1 MKLHLPKK
9 LPTAVI
15 IALAAALP
23 ATYGAD
29 VISISFGGTQMSSVT
44 DTNSTLGGIDKD
56 GNWNIIPANDTA
68 GTPVVNQSNQ
78 AAGILKMENIAGG
91 WSSSVGDT
99 STVTGVVQRNYVDI
113 KNHSGGNVHTISLAH
128 DYWIA
133 DVTYYLSGDA
143 GGTWAPME
151 INGTQYIGGTNNT
164 LDEGENAAWGTR
176 GGVTAYDDS
185 NSITVTGLTGSTIVG
200 KNIVIANNL
209 GARATL
215 GGMQVVDS
223 SATRGYTATLGA
235 GTTNAADASWTNSG
249 TSVAYNSIPAG
260 EKYLGVTASAEGS
273 TLMVAGGESLKSVAA
288 LGNDVTLAADGN
300 ITVSSLYAAEGASLT
315 VTAGLNSS
323 NMSIYGKGSIS
334 LNGSLEVNGNTLT
347 ATAASISVPG
357 KLYSKNGTINLGDG
371 INSGTF
377 TVDRVEVGDLGSG
390 TSAINIESGY
400 TLKVT
405 GSRNDIGQAPGLY
418 KTNSFILSEW
428 ENVTTM
434 TVKGTVLAENA
445 AVMTGDREAVINI
458 ANGGTLATKG
468 LARCHVGKDKTS
480 TLNLSEGGKL
490 ILGDMGMDYDGYVNA
505 NISGGTIGIA
515 ADNATISDAL
525 NITGNLTIDT
535 TRYSYGENGL
545 TQGTT
550 GGTLKLAGNLTGTGS
565 LTATGTG
572 TLGLGSIESSV
583 AISTGTA
590 DVNFFGSLSL
600 GEDVTFSA
608 GSGAFTV
615 ELSEGSDFLMS
626 GGNTIADKDGNE
638 ATNGFIKG
646 SDIILIQGGI
656 IEEAF
661 EVTYNGSTYT
671 IDNDNRNIVSAN
683 SIDLSTWYITEGSST
698 LSEVYAQSAS
708 ASISAAAGTTLNVD
722 TALAE
727 GTGIELTG
735 DAQLNIA
742 ANQSISAGKVTTNG
756 HTVGLDGSGTYTINS
771 GNATAVSIAD
781 TWTGLVEL
789 FGQTNASLDLTAYGR
804 SGSTISIKEYT
815 GYFANNQSSTKNID
829 ANLVLTNTSLAAV
842 ELTNGYSGCTYNF
855 NGSISGGGNFI
866 INKNLNGGKMTLN
879 FAGDTSNWTGTME
892 VIAGEHNVK
901 FTNTT
906 TINNN
911 TIRTRKE
918 AGATMNLTIE
928 HASAAVT
935 VNSSIAQ
942 EAGAMKLTANAA
954 QGVTFKQAV
963 TTTSTTLG
971 AGTAA
976 TFEANANLG
985 DLTLGAG
992 ATVTATGSLTLGSLT
1007 LDLAS
1012 YTTDY
1017 TAHTLVS
1024 TTGELTFTGDLSSY
1038 QNVLV
1043 GDYIATISNTNNSL
1057 LLTFTARPEEDPAFA
1072 VLSQAGYADGM
1083 LTLTVNADLLGYDFT
1098 ENGAIIIPGIDGD
1111 IMKDILSLTNLP
1123 EDGMVGITLQGIDG
1137 ETLSASADGQI
1148 GFLGKDGVSV
1158 YYGENV
1164 GGAWQYQVNFIPEP
1178 TTATL
1183 SLLALAGLAARRRRK

>member
-9 LPTAVI
+9 LLTAVI
-15 IALAAALP
+15 TALAAVLP

-29 VISISFGGTQMSSVT
+29 VISISFGGTTMNSVT
-44 DTNSTLGGIDKD
+44 VEDSTLGGIDKN
-56 GNWNIIPANDTA
+56 GNWNIIPISNTN
-68 GTPVVNQSNQ
+68 GTNVVNQSNQ
-78 AAGILKMENIAGG
+78 AAGVLKMENIFGSWG
-91 WSSSVGDT
+91 SSVGDT
-99 STVTGVVQRNYVDI
+99 STVTGVVQKDYVDI

-133 DVTYYLSGDA
+133 DVTYYLSGDN

-176 GGVTAYDDS
+176 GGVETYDDS
-185 NSITVTGLTGSTIVG
+185 NSITVTGLTASTIVG
-200 KNIVIANNL
+200 KNVYTSTS
-209 GARATL
+209 ARATL

-223 SATRGYTATLGA
+223 SATRGYTTTLGA
-235 GTTNAADASWTNSG
+235 GNTNAADASWTNSG
-249 TSVAYNSIPAG
+249 NTVAYGDIPAG
-260 EKYLGVTASAEGS
+260 EKYLGVNASAEGS
-273 TLMVAGGESLKSVAA
+273 TLTVAGGESLKSVAA
-288 LGNDVTLAADGN
+288 MANNLTLAADGN
-300 ITVSSLYAAEGASLT
+300 ITVSSLYAAEGASLH
-315 VTAGLNSS
+315 VTAGLNST

-334 LNGSLEVNGNTLT
+334 LNGSLEVNGNTLH

-357 KLYSKNGTINLGDG
+357 KLYAKNGTINLGDG
-371 INSGTF
+371 INSGII

-390 TSAINIESGY
+390 TSALNIESGY

-405 GSRNDIGQAPGLY
+405 GSTNDIGQNTPFY

-428 ENVTTM
+428 NNVTTM
-434 TVKGTVLAENA
+434 TVKGTVMAENA

-480 TLNLSEGGKL
+480 TLSLSEGGKL

-515 ADNATISDAL
+515 AANATIHDSL
-525 NITGNLTIDT
+525 NITGNLTVDT
-535 TRYSYGENGL
+535 TQYSYGESSL

-565 LTATGTG
+565 LTATGNG
-572 TLGLGSIESSV
+572 TLALGSLESSV
-583 AISTGTA
+583 SISTGTA
-590 DVNFFGSLSL
+590 DV
-600 GEDVTFSA
+600 TFSGTLALGNDATFTA
-608 GSGAFTV
+608 GSGTFSIDT
-615 ELSEGSDFLMS
+615 SSGSDFDMS
-626 GGNTIADKDGNE
+626 GETIIADKNGNA
-638 ATNGFIKG
+638 ATNGFLTG
-646 SDIILIQGGI
+646 TATLIQGGTI
-656 IEEAF
+656 TQAF
-661 EVTYNGSTYT
+661 EVTYKDSTYT
-671 IDNDNRNIVSAN
+671 IDNDNRIVNAT
-683 SIDLSTWYITEGSST
+683 DLSTWYITSGSST
-698 LSEVYAQSAS
+698 LSEVYAQSSS

-722 TALAE
+722 TALAD

-742 ANQSISAGKVTTNG
+742 ANQSISAGKVTTHD
-756 HTVGLDGSGTYTINS
+756 HTVGLNGSGTYTINS
-771 GNATAVSIAD
+771 GNATKVAIAD
-781 TWTGLVEL
+781 TWTGTVEL
-789 FGQTNASLDLTAYGR
+789 FGQSNASLDLTAYGR
-804 SGSTISIKEYT
+804 SGSTISLKEYT
-815 GYFANNQSSTKNID
+815 GQFVNDHDSSKDIN
-829 ANLVLTNTSLAAV
+829 ANLVLTNTNLAAV
-842 ELTNGYSGCTYNF
+842 ELTDGYIGCTYNF

-866 INKNLNGGKMTLN
+866 INKALSGGKMTLN
-879 FAGDTSNWTGTME
+879 FAGDVSNWTGNME

-901 FTNTT
+901 YTNAA
-906 TINNN
+906 TINNV
-911 TIRTRKE
+911 TLRTRVNDN
-918 AGATMNLTIE
+918 ATMNLTIA
-928 HASAAVT
+928 HDSAAVT
-935 VNSSIAQ
+935 VNSSIEQ
-942 EAGAMKLTANAA
+942 QTGTINLTANAA
-954 QGVTFKQAV
+954 QGVTFKKAV
-963 TTTSTTLG
+963 TASSTTLG

-976 TFEANANLG
+976 TFEDSANLG
-985 DLTLGAG
+985 NLTLGAG
-992 ATVTATGSLTLGSLT
+992 ATLTATGSLTIGSLT
-1007 LDLAS
+1007 LDLQT

-1017 TAHTLVS
+1017 TNKTLVS
-1024 TTGELTFTGDLSSY
+1024 TTGELAFTGDLTGY

-1043 GDYIATISNTNNSL
+1043 GDYVASISNTGSSL
-1057 LLTFTARPEEDPAFA
+1057 LLSFAAQPGQETPTFA

-1083 LTLTVNADLLGYDFT
+1083 LTLTVDADLLGYDFT

-1111 IMKDILSLTNLP
+1111 IMKEILSLTNLP
-1123 EDGMVGITLQGIDG
+1123 EDGMVGITLQGLDG
-1137 ETLSASADGQI
+1137 ESLSASDDGQI

>member
-9 LPTAVI
+9 LLTAVI
-15 IALAAALP
+15 TALAAVLP

-29 VISISFGGTQMSSVT
+29 VISISFGGSTMNSVT
-44 DTNSTLGGIDKD
+44 VEDSTLGGIDKN
-56 GNWNIIPANDTA
+56 GNWNIISASNTN
-68 GTPVVNQSNQ
+68 GTTVVNQSNQ
-78 AAGILKMENIAGG
+78 AAGVLKMENIAGS

-113 KNHSGGNVHTISLAH
+113 KNYDGGNVHTISLAH

-164 LDEGENAAWGTR
+164 LNEGENAAWGTR
-176 GGVTAYDDS
+176 GGVTTYDDS
-185 NSITVTGLTGSTIVG
+185 NSITITGLTASTIVG
-200 KNIVIANNL
+200 KNVLMPNQL
-209 GARATL
+209 SARATL
-215 GGMQVVDS
+215 GGMQVVNS

-235 GTTNAADASWTNSG
+235 GNTNAADASWTNSG
-249 TSVAYNSIPAG
+249 NTIAYGEIPAG
-260 EKYLGVTASAEGS
+260 EKHLGVNASAEGS
-273 TLMVAGGESLKSVAA
+273 TLTVAGGESLNSVAA
-288 LGNDVTLAADGN
+288 LSNNVTLAADSS
-300 ITVSSLYAAEGASLT
+300 ITVSNLYAAEGASLH
-315 VTAGLNSS
+315 VTAGLNST

-334 LNGSLEVNGNTLT
+334 FNGSLEVNGNTLT

-357 KLYSKNGTINLGDG
+357 KLYAKNGTINLGDG

-377 TVDRVEVGDLGSG
+377 TVDRVEVGDLASG
-390 TSAINIESGY
+390 TSALNIESGY

-405 GSRNDIGQAPGLY
+405 GSRNDIAQDPGLY

-428 ENVTTM
+428 NNVTTM

-458 ANGGTLATKG
+458 ANGGILAAKG
-468 LARCHVGKDKTS
+468 LGRCNIGKTGVS
-480 TLNLSEGGKL
+480 TLSLSEGGKL

-515 ADNATISDAL
+515 ADNATIHDAL
-525 NITGNLTIDT
+525 NITGNLTVDT
-535 TRYSYGENGL
+535 TQYSYGESGL

-565 LTATGTG
+565 LTATGNG
-572 TLGLGSIESSV
+572 TLALGSIESSV
-583 AISTGTA
+583 SISTGTA
-590 DVNFFGSLSL
+590 DV
-600 GEDVTFSA
+600 TFSGTLALGDDATFTA
-608 GSGAFTV
+608 GSGTFSIDT
-615 ELSEGSDFLMS
+615 SSGSDFDMS
-626 GGNTIADKDGNE
+626 GETIIADKNGNA
-638 ATNGFIKG
+638 ATNGFRTG
-646 SDIILIQGGI
+646 TATLIQGGTI
-656 IEEAF
+656 TEAF
-661 EVTYNGSTYT
+661 EVVYKDSTYT
-671 IDNDNRNIVSAN
+671 IDNDNRIVNAT
-683 SIDLSTWYITEGSST
+683 DLSTWYITSGSST
-698 LSEVYAQSAS
+698 LSEVYAQSSS

-727 GTGIELTG
+727 GAGIELTG

-742 ANQSISAGKVTTNG
+742 ANQSISAGKVTTND

-771 GNATAVSIAD
+771 GNATKVAIAD
-781 TWTGLVEL
+781 TWTGTVEL
-789 FGQTNASLDLTAYGR
+789 FGQSNASLDLTAYGR

-815 GYFANNQSSTKNID
+815 GYFSNNRDSSKNID

-866 INKNLNGGKMTLN
+866 INKDLSGGKMTLN
-879 FAGDTSNWTGTME
+879 FAGDVSNWTGNME

-901 FTNTT
+901 FTNAA
-906 TINNN
+906 TIN
-911 TIRTRKE
+911 TATLRTRLN
-918 AGATMNLTIE
+918 GSATMNLTIA
-928 HASAAVT
+928 HDSAAVT
-935 VNSSIAQ
+935 VNSSIEQA
-942 EAGAMKLTANAA
+942 AGTINLTANAA
-954 QGVTFKQAV
+954 QGVTFKKAV
-963 TTTSTTLG
+963 TASSTTLG

-976 TFEANANLG
+976 SFEANANLG
-985 DLTLGAG
+985 NLTLGAG

-1057 LLTFTARPEEDPAFA
+1057 LLTFTSKPEEDPTFA

-1083 LTLTVNADLLGYDFT
+1083 LTLAVNADLLGYDFT

-1111 IMKDILSLTNLP
+1111 IMKDILSLTSLP
-1123 EDGMVGITLQGIDG
+1123 EDGMVGITLLGTDG
-1137 ETLSASADGQI
+1137 EALSATANGQI
-1148 GFLGKDGVSV
+1148 GFLGKDGESV

-1164 GGAWQYQVNFIPEP
+1164 GGSWQYQVNFIPEP
-1178 TTATL
+1178 TTAAL
-1183 SLLALAGLAARRRRK
+1183 SLLALAGLAARRRRNR